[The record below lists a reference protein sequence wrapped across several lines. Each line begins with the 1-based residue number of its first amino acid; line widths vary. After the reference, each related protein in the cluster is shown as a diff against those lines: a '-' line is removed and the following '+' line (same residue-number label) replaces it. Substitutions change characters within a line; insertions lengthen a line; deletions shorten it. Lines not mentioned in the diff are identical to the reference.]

1 MKKVR
6 LDIRDHR
13 QRMEIL
19 KILHD
24 NNYYAEAV
32 STGKVKD
39 DERMLIEIEVPDA
52 AMKGVSN
59 EHWTCFG

>member
-1 MKKVR
+1 MKKIR

-39 DERMLIEIEVPDA
+39 NKRMMVEIEVPDA
-52 AMKGVSN
+52 AVKGVTDAIRS
-59 EHWTCFG
+59 